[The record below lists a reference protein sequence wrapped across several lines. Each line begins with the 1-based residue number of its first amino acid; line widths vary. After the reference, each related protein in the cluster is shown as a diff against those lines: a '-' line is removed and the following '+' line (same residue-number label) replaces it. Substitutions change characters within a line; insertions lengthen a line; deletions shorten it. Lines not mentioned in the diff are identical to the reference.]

1 MCAPPKWR
9 ASLYLVLSCLA
20 GLNVSGSKGTEAR
33 EGLGGVAGL
42 SFSLLLPEVGML
54 NRATSVYLL
63 PVLRRIEVTLACISP
78 SWLLS
83 LLEHTQ
89 ALHFSV
95 GPWIPA
101 TRPCYHSKLHSMQI
115 GGFQRAKCNPA
126 NSVPPFQAS
135 QPGDGG

>member
-1 MCAPPKWR
+1 MCAPPRWR

-20 GLNVSGSKGTEAR
+20 GLNVSGSKELRPEKGWEVWR
-33 EGLGGVAGL
+33 GFL
-42 SFSLLLPEVGML
+42 FFLLLPEVGML

-83 LLEHTQ
+83 LPEHTQ